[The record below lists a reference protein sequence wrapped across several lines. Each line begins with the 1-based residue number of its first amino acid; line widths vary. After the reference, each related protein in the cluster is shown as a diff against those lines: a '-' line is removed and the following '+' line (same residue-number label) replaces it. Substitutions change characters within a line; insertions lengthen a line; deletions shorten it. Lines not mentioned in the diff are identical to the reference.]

1 MKNTNRE
8 KLKLIIRNVIS
19 EMTTKPKQKVSTKA
33 TVMSIIKEEIARA
46 KRINEMARQPMTV
59 DDKGVVSGLGAK
71 FIVPDE
77 KSPTGHSTKGH
88 GTFKDGTPA
97 QPPKGPYVPISGNSN
112 IGRPSKNAAGGWMSK
127 SDKAELDAADAE
139 IDGEDGDESETPDTS
154 IGSGSPVTKASD
166 KKLTPDERKKYIRDL
181 VKQNKSKALK
191 DLGGIAGTG
200 REDVEDELS
209 RLSGRTDKFRGQD
222 VEADDERNISDEDEN
237 DPFA

>member
-1 MKNTNRE
+1 
-8 KLKLIIRNVIS
+8 
-19 EMTTKPKQKVSTKA
+19 MTTKPKQKVSTKA

-46 KRINEMARQPMTV
+46 KKINEMARQPITV

-97 QPPKGPYVPISGNSN
+97 QPVKGPYVPKSGNVN
-112 IGRPSKNAAGGWMSK
+112 IGRPTKSSGNGWMSK
-127 SDKAELDAADAE
+127 SDKAEMDAADAE
-139 IDGEDGDESETPDTS
+139 IDGEDEGDESETPKS
-154 IGSGSPVTKASD
+154 NIGTGSSVAKPSD

-181 VKQNKSKALK
+181 VKQNKSKALSNK

-200 REDVEDELS
+200 QEDVEDELS
-209 RLSGRTDKFRGQD
+209 RLSGRTDKFRGPD
-222 VEADDERNISDEDEN
+222 LDADDERNISDD
-237 DPFA
+237 DGTDQFA

>member
-46 KRINEMARQPMTV
+46 KKINEMARQPITV
-59 DDKGVVSGLGAK
+59 DDKGVLSGLGAK

-97 QPPKGPYVPISGNSN
+97 QPPKGPYVPKSGNSN

-127 SDKAELDAADAE
+127 SDAAEVGSSDPE
-139 IDGEDGDESETPDTS
+139 IDSEDPENVEIEKALTVSVGKKP
-154 IGSGSPVTKASD
+154 SGKP
-166 KKLTPDERKKYIRDL
+166 LTPDERKKFIRDL
-181 VKQNKSKALK
+181 VKNKKSTSR
-191 DLGGIAGTG
+191 DLGGIVGT
-200 REDVEDELS
+200 RKDDEEDEERILTS
-209 RLSGRTDKFRGQD
+209 PRADKYLTP
-222 VEADDERNISDEDEN
+222 DDES
-237 DPFA
+237 